1 MSNDNQ
7 GNTSLYD
14 EFIAMEA
21 ALNHEARHR
30 AAERYACEAEEARQL
45 EQSGGTR
52 HEAASQFVP
61 GGIDLHEKGAKA
73 DGGKPD
79 ASLLQFFGPALIE
92 VARVGTFG
100 QDKYTR
106 GGWLEVPNGHERYTA
121 AMLRH
126 FFAEMTEGTFD
137 QDPSC
142 EEYGYKDQI
151 RHEAQVAWNALARLT
166 LTLKEEQDD

>member
-1 MSNDNQ
+1 MAE
-7 GNTSLYD
+7 TPEESLGRSGT
-14 EFIAMEA
+14 AVTGSCEA
-21 ALNHEARHR
+21 ASSGPV
-30 AAERYACEAEEARQL
+30 
-45 EQSGGTR
+45 EQSGGTGQSP
-52 HEAASQFVP
+52 EVQSVP
-61 GGIDLHEKGAKA
+61 GGLDLHEKGAKA

-79 ASLLQFFGPALIE
+79 TSLLQYFGPALLE

-106 GGWLEVPNGHERYTA
+106 GGWLEVPEGHRRYTA

-126 FFAEMTEGTFD
+126 FFSEMTEGTYD

-151 RHEAQVAWNALARLT
+151 RHDAQVAWNALARLT
-166 LTLKEEQDD
+166 LALKEEQDD